1 MQPIQSP
8 KPIILLKLKPG
19 DLVYYYAFDEN
30 RDKYLNKA
38 VFVEWGKFGCIVLKA
53 NENGKDITTEKVVR
67 DVFLI

>member
-30 RDKYLNKA
+30 RNKYLNKA
-38 VFVEWGKFGCIVLKA
+38 VFVEWGEFGCIVL
-53 NENGKDITTEKVVR
+53 
-67 DVFLI
+67 